1 MGFIYEFLVPSST
14 QVDHVHYF
22 DQCSVL
28 LSLLWL
34 LHSMFYEVFL
44 CPRIHLFLSG
54 CICLSICHIFLHI
67 QTILDDSTSALTPK
81 VQDSITHTFLTG
93 SHFLQFLSLAS
104 SLTLLVGYAKG
115 VALLLFAEANIRLY
129 EVKHL
134 WHNYHINFHAQL
146 EIVVDV
152 RRGSS
157 SRNFPHV
164 ALVRAI
170 LTRSQHLQDR
180 FCRQDNETTPLYQV
194 VCLLKLHTFQIY
206 HTLVCKAS
214 YIFYIYAWE
223 QLSIYL

>member
-1 MGFIYEFLVPSST
+1 MFLGKGVRKTCSKFTRENPWQSVISINLQSNIIEIPHRHECSPVNVLHIFITPFLKNTSGWLLLIFLITLSKIVQVDSEWLGFIYEFLVPSST

-115 VALLLFAEANIRLY
+115 VALLLFAEANIR
-129 EVKHL
+129 
-134 WHNYHINFHAQL
+134 
-146 EIVVDV
+146 
-152 RRGSS
+152 
-157 SRNFPHV
+157 
-164 ALVRAI
+164 
-170 LTRSQHLQDR
+170 
-180 FCRQDNETTPLYQV
+180 
-194 VCLLKLHTFQIY
+194 
-206 HTLVCKAS
+206 
-214 YIFYIYAWE
+214 
-223 QLSIYL
+223 